1 MGRMLFNL
9 YTIDAVMVF
18 AAFCGAVS
26 AMGEAR
32 RQPIRRSLLL
42 LPGAFALLATI
53 LMVAFPTVSDLLNSG
68 FWTVLLVSVLV
79 GVVRG
84 AFIGMAS
91 DHYWKLVRLDHG
103 IDALLAALVVLLIT
117 VVQFAIEAST
127 GAENRAETTFEFA
140 IALVAGYLIGRS
152 VAAWFR
158 ARALHHHDL
167 KEV

>member
-1 MGRMLFNL
+1 MFFNL
-9 YTIDAVMVF
+9 YPIDSVMVF
-18 AAFCGAVS
+18 AALCGAAS

-32 RQPIRRSLLL
+32 RQPIKRTLLL
-42 LPGAFALLATI
+42 LPGGFALLATI
-53 LMVAFPTVSDLLNSG
+53 LMVAFPKMSDLLDSG

-79 GVVRG
+79 GAGRG

-103 IDALLAALVVLLIT
+103 IDALLAALGVVLIT

-140 IALVAGYLIGRS
+140 IAVVAGYLLGRS
-152 VAAWFR
+152 IAAWFR